1 MADRAYILINVA
13 PGQTR
18 DVVKF
23 LSQIKEMKTID
34 TCWGKP
40 DIIAIVEVPD
50 QDALTSLVLQ
60 RIHAIDGVTQTQTH
74 LVHRLAT

>member
-1 MADRAYILINVA
+1 
-13 PGQTR
+13 
-18 DVVKF
+18 
-23 LSQIKEMKTID
+23 
-34 TCWGKP
+34 
-40 DIIAIVEVPD
+40 VEVPD